1 MSTAKNTIMT
11 GANTAYTCIYSAPMA
26 VTSASAPIRD
36 TIGPAR
42 KKPPSPMTQ
51 DSATISPVQKLKIRL
66 AALSFFSPRRIDI

>member
-1 MSTAKNTIMT
+1 MT

-36 TIGPAR
+36 TICPAR

-66 AALSFFSPRRIDI
+66 AALSFFSPRRIEI

>member
-1 MSTAKNTIMT
+1 MT

-26 VTSASAPIRD
+26 VTSASIRD

-66 AALSFFSPRRIDI
+66 AALSFFRQGG